1 MIKIRKNLFLSA
13 LGLTMYSLLGPLS
26 LALAM
31 EEAESKTSNVK
42 ARIPISTMGNVR
54 AQILT
59 HSQN

>member
-1 MIKIRKNLFLSA
+1 
-13 LGLTMYSLLGPLS
+13 MYSLLGPLS